1 MMKPAVAGRIK
12 LAFDATGLGQAFGSL
27 LNGFQLPYDAVTITA
42 GAAVSRKR
50 NRHNVAKNALLGQ
63 LAVGLETKDLTL
75 AHDLPLRSRLQAKI
89 ASFET
94 KQTGKGNI
102 VLDAKASDH
111 HGDLA
116 IATAM
121 ALYLSSV
128 AINMQHE
135 YKLEGWYG

>member
-1 MMKPAVAGRIK
+1 MPSPSASTNISVVPFVI
-12 LAFDATGLGQAFGSL
+12 
-27 LNGFQLPYDAVTITA
+27 PV
-42 GAAVSRKR
+42 
-50 NRHNVAKNALLGQ
+50 
-63 LAVGLETKDLTL
+63 E
-75 AHDLPLRSRLQAKI
+75 I

-116 IATAM
+116 IATAI